1 MKSFRVTCYLTDKD
15 GDERRRVWYEK
26 GSSSTSISDKVCRV
40 LDNCL
45 VDYTR
50 LEVDLQD

>member
-1 MKSFRVTCYLTDKD
+1 MKNWRVTCYLTDSD

-26 GSSSTSISDKVCRV
+26 GSCAQRVSDNVLRV
-40 LDNCL
+40 LDSCL

-50 LEVDLQD
+50 LEVDLND